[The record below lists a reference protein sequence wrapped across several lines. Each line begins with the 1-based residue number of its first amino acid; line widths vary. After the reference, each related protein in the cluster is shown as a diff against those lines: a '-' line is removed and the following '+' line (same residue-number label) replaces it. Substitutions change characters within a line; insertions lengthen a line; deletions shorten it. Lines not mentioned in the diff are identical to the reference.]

1 MTLTI
6 LDGSTFCICADDGA
20 IHEGAHGFYAD
31 DTRFLSR
38 LALTINGERPKP
50 LSAGKVEY
58 FAAAF
63 FLRNAPAGGLAADE
77 LLIRRERFVTDDL
90 QEHIV
95 VTNLA
100 GDPVTVELAVELAAD
115 FADILSIKQHDFALG
130 DPERAPALP
139 APIALLPGATARAAH
154 LQAPSGE
161 LATDVRSSRAAL
173 VSGSALWYALELAPH
188 AEWDVRLTFRPLT
201 GRVLPGRTPRARH
214 FGEQRTRIRRSLRAW
229 NMHVPQLG
237 ASWGDLG
244 KAYAR
249 SVSDLAALR
258 MRGSDGVGLLPAA
271 GMPWFMTVFGRDT
284 IITCLQTLVFGP
296 ELAHTALRVLT
307 DLQAEHDDASIDAE
321 PGKIIHELRRGR
333 AAEVWF
339 PRYYGTVDATP
350 LFLVLLSE
358 TWRWTAD
365 DELVRELEPA
375 LRLALRWI
383 DEFGDRDGDGFVEF
397 LRRSDHGLAV
407 QSWKDSP
414 DSQRF
419 ADGRIAEG
427 AVAPSEV
434 QGYVYDAKLRCAE
447 LARAVLGD
455 VPLAERLER
464 EAGELRE
471 RFDRAYWVER
481 SGGFYAL
488 ALDGRKRPV
497 DSRCSNM
504 GHLLWSGIVPDAR
517 VADVARTLLEP
528 PLWSGWGV
536 RTMSA
541 EDEAYRPLAYHNG
554 TVWPHDNSLIAHGLA
569 LRGEFDASLRILRS
583 MLEASRFFDGSLPE
597 VFAGLARR
605 DTPFPVAYPTASRP
619 QAWAAGAPV
628 LLLRVLLGLEP
639 DPHARTLAVRSERLP
654 DWAGELTL
662 AGLPAFGR
670 RFDVHVRNGR
680 VELADAVEPG
690 LDARVRG

>member
-20 IHEGAHGFYAD
+20 MIEGAHGLYAD

-38 LALTINGERPKP
+38 LALRVNGEPPMP

-63 FLRNAPAGGLAADE
+63 FLRNPLAGGLAADE
-77 LLIRRERFVTDDL
+77 LLIRDERFVTDDL

-100 GDPVTVELAVELAAD
+100 GEAVAVELAVEVATD
-115 FADILSIKQHDFALG
+115 FADILSIKHHDFALG
-130 DPERAPALP
+130 DPGLAGALP
-139 APIALLPGATARAAH
+139 PPVALSAGTSTQVAH
-154 LQAPSGE
+154 LHDPAGALSTE
-161 LATDVRSSRAAL
+161 VRSSRPAL
-173 VSGSALWYALELAPH
+173 VAGSALWFALELGPH
-188 AEWDVRLTFRPLT
+188 GEWDVRLTFRPRS
-201 GRVLPGRTPRARH
+201 GRFRPGRTPRARH
-214 FGEQRTRIRRSLRAW
+214 FGEQRSRIQRSLSAW
-229 NMHVPQLG
+229 QIRVPHLR
-237 ASWGDLG
+237 ASWPELAQ
-244 KAYAR
+244 AYAR
-249 SVSDLAALR
+249 SVSDLASLR

-284 IITCLQTLVFGP
+284 VITCLQTLVFGP
-296 ELAHTALRVLT
+296 ELAQAALRALAE
-307 DLQAEHDDASIDAE
+307 LQAEHDDPGIDAE

-339 PRYYGTVDATP
+339 PRYYGTADATP

-358 TWRWTAD
+358 TWRWTGD

-375 LRLALRWI
+375 MRKALRWI
-383 DEFGDRDGDGFVEF
+383 DEHGDQDGDGFVEF
-397 LRRSDHGLAV
+397 LRRSPHGLAV

-419 ADGRIAEG
+419 ADGRIADG
-427 AVAPSEV
+427 PVAASEV

-447 LARAVLGD
+447 LARSVLGD
-455 VPLAERLER
+455 LVFAQRLER
-464 EAGELRE
+464 EAADLRE
-471 RFDRAYWVER
+471 RFDRAFWVEP
-481 SGGFYAL
+481 GGFYAL
-488 ALDGRKRPV
+488 ALDGAKQPV

-504 GHLLWSGIVPDAR
+504 GHLLWSGIVPDGR
-517 VADVARTLLEP
+517 VAAVARTLLAP

-536 RTMSA
+536 RTMSS

-554 TVWPHDNSLIAHGLA
+554 TVWPHDNSLCAHGLS
-569 LRGEFDASLRILRS
+569 LRGQSDASLEIVRS
-583 MLEASRFFDGSLPE
+583 LLEVARFFDGGLPE
-597 VFAGLARR
+597 VFAGLPRR

-639 DPHARTLAVRSERLP
+639 DSVARTLAVRAERLP
-654 DWAGELTL
+654 EWAGSLTL
-662 AGLPAFGR
+662 AGLPAFGA
-670 RFDVHVRNGR
+670 RFDVHLREGH
-680 VELADAVEPG
+680 VEIVAAAEDSSGA
-690 LDARVRG
+690 VRG

>member
-20 IHEGAHGFYAD
+20 ITEGAHGFYAD

-38 LALTINGERPKP
+38 LAVRINGERPIP

-63 FLRNAPAGGLAADE
+63 FLRNPPLGVLRADE
-77 LLIRRERFVTDDL
+77 LLIRSERFVTDDL

-95 VTNLA
+95 VSNLA
-100 GDPVTVELAVELAAD
+100 GDGVSIELSIELASD
-115 FADILSIKQHDFALG
+115 FADILSIKHHDFALG
-130 DPERAPALP
+130 DPELAGALP
-139 APIALLPGATARAAH
+139 PPVALVAGTTPQTAQLLDPGGVLGTH
-154 LQAPSGE
+154 
-161 LATDVRSSRAAL
+161 VRSSRVAL
-173 VSGSALWYALELAPH
+173 VAGSALWFALELGPH
-188 AEWDVRLTFRPLT
+188 AEWDVRLTFRPRT
-201 GRVLPGRTPRARH
+201 GRARPGRTPRARH
-214 FGEQRTRIRRSLRAW
+214 FGEQRSRIKRSLQAW
-229 NMHVPQLG
+229 NLHVPSLQT
-237 ASWGDLG
+237 SWGDLG
-244 KAYAR
+244 QAYGR

-284 IITCLQTLVFGP
+284 VITCLQTLPFGS
-296 ELAHTALRVLT
+296 ELASTALRVLAE
-307 DLQAEHDDASIDAE
+307 LQAEHDDPSIDAE

-339 PRYYGTVDATP
+339 ERYYGTADATP

-358 TWRWTAD
+358 TWRWTGD
-365 DELVRELEPA
+365 DALVRELEPA
-375 LRLALRWI
+375 MRKALRWI
-383 DEFGDRDGDGFVEF
+383 DEFGDLDGDGFVEF
-397 LRRSDHGLAV
+397 RRRSEHGLVV

-419 ADGRIAEG
+419 ADGRIAE
-427 AVAPSEV
+427 APIAACEV
-434 QGYVYDAKLRCAE
+434 QGYVYDAKRRCAE

-455 VPLAERLER
+455 EALAARLER
-464 EAGELRE
+464 DAAELRE
-471 RFDRAYWVER
+471 RFDRAFWVER

-488 ALDGRKRPV
+488 ALDRRKRQV

-517 VADVARTLLEP
+517 VAAVTRTLFAP
-528 PLWSGWGV
+528 ALWSGWGV

-541 EDEAYRPLAYHNG
+541 EDEAYRPLGYHNG
-554 TVWPHDNSLIAHGLA
+554 TVWPHDNSLIALGLA
-569 LRGEFDASLRILRS
+569 LCGETDASLRIVRS
-583 MLEASRFFDGSLPE
+583 MIEAARFFDGGLPE

-628 LLLRVLLGLEP
+628 LLLRVLLGLEA
-639 DPHARTLAVRSERLP
+639 DHLGRTLSVRADGLP
-654 DWAGELTL
+654 RWAGDLSLT
-662 AGLPAFGR
+662 GIPAFGML
-670 RFDVHVRNGR
+670 FDAHLRGGR
-680 VELADAVEPG
+680 VEVVEATE
-690 LDARVRG
+690 DSSAAVRG

>member
-20 IHEGAHGFYAD
+20 IIEGAHGLYAD

-38 LALTINGERPKP
+38 LALRVNGEPPMP

-63 FLRNAPAGGLAADE
+63 FLRNPVAGGLGADE
-77 LLIRRERFVTDDL
+77 LLIRDERFVTDDL
-90 QEHIV
+90 QEHV
-95 VTNLA
+95 VVANLA
-100 GDPVTVELAVELAAD
+100 GDAVTVELAIELASD
-115 FADILSIKQHDFALG
+115 FADILSIKHHDFALG
-130 DPERAPALP
+130 DPGLAAALP
-139 APIALLPGATARAAH
+139 PPVALSAGETAHVAYLRDPGGVLST
-154 LQAPSGE
+154 E
-161 LATDVRSSRAAL
+161 VRSSRAAL
-173 VSGSALWYALELAPH
+173 VAGSTLWFALELGPH
-188 AEWDVRLTFRPLT
+188 AEWDVRLTFRAQS
-201 GRVLPGRTPRARH
+201 GRARPGRMPRARH
-214 FGEQRTRIRRSLRAW
+214 FGEQRTRIQRSLGAW
-229 NMHVPQLG
+229 NIHVPQLR
-237 ASWGDLG
+237 ASWPEL
-244 KAYAR
+244 AQSYAR

-284 IITCLQTLVFGP
+284 VITCLQTLVFGP
-296 ELAHTALRVLT
+296 ELAHTALRALAE
-307 DLQAEHDDASIDAE
+307 LQAEHDDASIDAE

-339 PRYYGTVDATP
+339 PRYYGSVDSTP

-365 DELVRELEPA
+365 DALVRELEPA
-375 LRLALRWI
+375 MRMALRWI
-383 DEFGDRDGDGFVEF
+383 DESGDRDGDGFVEF
-397 LRRSDHGLAV
+397 LRRSPNGLAV

-419 ADGRIAEG
+419 ADGRIADG
-427 AVAPSEV
+427 PIAASEV
-434 QGYVYDAKLRCAE
+434 QGYVYDAKRRCAE

-455 VPLAERLER
+455 QALAERLER
-464 EAGELRE
+464 EADELRE
-471 RFDRAYWVER
+471 RFDRAFWVEP
-481 SGGFYAL
+481 GGFYAL
-488 ALDGRKRPV
+488 ALDDAKQPV

-517 VADVARTLLEP
+517 VADVARTLLAP

-536 RTMSA
+536 RTMSS

-554 TVWPHDNSLIAHGLA
+554 TVWPHDNSLCAHGLS
-569 LRGEFDASLRILRS
+569 LRGQSEASLRIVRS
-583 MLEASRFFDGSLPE
+583 LLEAARFFDGGLPE
-597 VFAGLARR
+597 VFAGLPRR

-639 DPHARTLAVRSERLP
+639 DPVERALSVRSERLP
-654 DWAGELTL
+654 EWAGHLTL
-662 AGLPAFGR
+662 AGLPAFGS
-670 RFDVHVRNGR
+670 RFDVHLREGH
-680 VELADAVEPG
+680 VEIVAAVEDSSAA
-690 LDARVRG
+690 LRG

>member
-20 IHEGAHGFYAD
+20 IHEGADGFYAD

-38 LALTINGERPKP
+38 LALRINGERPMP

-63 FLRNAPAGGLAADE
+63 FLRNPPVGGLGADE
-77 LLIRRERFVTDDL
+77 LLIRSERFVTDDL

-100 GDPVTVELAVELAAD
+100 GDAVSVELAVELASD
-115 FADILSIKQHDFALG
+115 FADILSIKHHDFALG
-130 DPERAPALP
+130 DPELAVALP
-139 APIALLPGATARAAH
+139 PPVALVAGPTPQIAH
-154 LQAPSGE
+154 LLDPAGV

-173 VSGSALWYALELAPH
+173 VAGSALWFALELGPH
-188 AEWDVRLTFRPLT
+188 AEWDVRLTFRPRT
-201 GRVLPGRTPRARH
+201 GRARPGRTPRARH
-214 FGEQRTRIRRSLRAW
+214 FGEQRTRIQRSLRAW
-229 NMHVPQLG
+229 NMHVPQLR
-237 ASWGDLG
+237 ASWPELG
-244 KAYAR
+244 QAYSR

-284 IITCLQTLVFGP
+284 VITCLQTLIFGP

-307 DLQAEHDDASIDAE
+307 ELQAEHDDAGIDAE

-358 TWRWTAD
+358 TWRWTGD
-365 DELVRELEPA
+365 DALVRELEPA
-375 LRLALRWI
+375 MRKALRWI
-383 DEFGDRDGDGFVEF
+383 DEFGDSDGDGFVEF
-397 LRRSDHGLAV
+397 LRRSDHGLVV

-427 AVAPSEV
+427 PIASCEV
-434 QGYVYDAKLRCAE
+434 QGYVYDAKRRCAE

-455 VPLAERLER
+455 SALAERLER
-464 EAGELRE
+464 DADELRE
-471 RFDRAYWVER
+471 RFDRAFWVER

-517 VADVARTLLEP
+517 VARVAATLLAP

-554 TVWPHDNSLIAHGLA
+554 TVWPHDNSLIAHGLS
-569 LRGEFDASLRILRS
+569 LRGETEASQRILRS
-583 MLEASRFFDGSLPE
+583 TLEAARFFDGGLPE
-597 VFAGLARR
+597 VFAGIARR

-639 DPHARTLAVRSERLP
+639 HPLERTLVVRSERLP
-654 DWAGELTL
+654 DWAGSLTL
-662 AGLPAFGR
+662 TGVPAFGK
-670 RFDVHVRNGR
+670 RFDVHLREGWAEVIAAR
-680 VELADAVEPG
+680 D
-690 LDARVRG
+690 DSSARVRG

>member
-20 IHEGAHGFYAD
+20 IIEGAHGLYAD

-38 LALTINGERPKP
+38 LALRVNGEPPMP

-63 FLRNAPAGGLAADE
+63 FLRNPVAGGLGADE
-77 LLIRRERFVTDDL
+77 LLIRDERFVTDDL
-90 QEHIV
+90 QEHV
-95 VTNLA
+95 VVANLA
-100 GDPVTVELAVELAAD
+100 GDAVTVELAIELASD
-115 FADILSIKQHDFALG
+115 FADILSIKHHDFALG
-130 DPERAPALP
+130 DPGLAAALP
-139 APIALLPGATARAAH
+139 PPVALSAGETAHVAYLRDPGGVLST
-154 LQAPSGE
+154 E
-161 LATDVRSSRAAL
+161 VRSSRAAL
-173 VSGSALWYALELAPH
+173 VAGSALWFALELGPH
-188 AEWDVRLTFRPLT
+188 AEWDVRLTFRAQS
-201 GRVLPGRTPRARH
+201 GRARPGRMPRARH
-214 FGEQRTRIRRSLRAW
+214 FGEQRTRIQRSLGAW
-229 NMHVPQLG
+229 NIHVPQLR
-237 ASWGDLG
+237 ASWPEL
-244 KAYAR
+244 AQSYAR

-284 IITCLQTLVFGP
+284 VITCLQTLVFGP
-296 ELAHTALRVLT
+296 ELAHTALRALAE
-307 DLQAEHDDASIDAE
+307 LQAEHDDASIDAE

-339 PRYYGTVDATP
+339 PRYYGSVDSTP

-365 DELVRELEPA
+365 DALVRELEPA
-375 LRLALRWI
+375 MRMALRWI
-383 DEFGDRDGDGFVEF
+383 DESGDRDGDGFVEF
-397 LRRSDHGLAV
+397 LRRSPNGLAV

-419 ADGRIAEG
+419 ADGRIADG
-427 AVAPSEV
+427 PIAASEV
-434 QGYVYDAKLRCAE
+434 QGYVYDAKRRCAE

-455 VPLAERLER
+455 QALAERLER
-464 EAGELRE
+464 EADELRE
-471 RFDRAYWVER
+471 RFDRAFWVEP
-481 SGGFYAL
+481 GGFYAL
-488 ALDGRKRPV
+488 ALDDAKQPV

-517 VADVARTLLEP
+517 VADVARTLLAP

-536 RTMSA
+536 RTMSS

-554 TVWPHDNSLIAHGLA
+554 TVWPHDNSLCAHGLS
-569 LRGEFDASLRILRS
+569 LRGQTEASLRIVRS
-583 MLEASRFFDGSLPE
+583 LLEAARFFDGGLPE
-597 VFAGLARR
+597 VFAGLPRR

-639 DPHARTLAVRSERLP
+639 DPVERALSVRSERLP
-654 DWAGELTL
+654 EWAGHLTL
-662 AGLPAFGR
+662 AGLPAFGS
-670 RFDVHVRNGR
+670 RFDVHLREGH
-680 VELADAVEPG
+680 VEIVAAVEDSSAA
-690 LDARVRG
+690 LRG

>member
-20 IHEGAHGFYAD
+20 IEEGAHGFYAD

-38 LALTINGERPKP
+38 LALRINGERAMP

-63 FLRNAPAGGLAADE
+63 FLRNPLAGGLRADE
-77 LLIRRERFVTDDL
+77 LLIRSELFVTDDL

-100 GDPVTVELAVELAAD
+100 GDAITVEVEIELASD
-115 FADILSIKQHDFALG
+115 FADILSIKHHDFALG
-130 DPERAPALP
+130 DPELAVALP
-139 APIALLPGATARAAH
+139 PPVELVALTQQTFRLLDPAGV
-154 LQAPSGE
+154 LS
-161 LATDVRSSRAAL
+161 TDVRSSRPAGF
-173 VSGSALWYALELAPH
+173 SGSALAYSLELGPH
-188 AEWDVRLTFRPLT
+188 AEWDVRLTFRPQT
-201 GRVLPGRTPRARH
+201 GRQRPGRTPRARH
-214 FGEQRTRIRRSLRAW
+214 FGEQRTRILRSLRAW
-229 NMHVPQLG
+229 NLRVPQLR
-237 ASWGDLG
+237 ASWPDLG
-244 KAYAR
+244 QAYAR

-284 IITCLQTLVFGP
+284 VITCLQTLIFGP
-296 ELAHTALRVLT
+296 ELAHSALRVLAE
-307 DLQAEHDDASIDAE
+307 LQAEHDDASIDAE

-339 PRYYGTVDATP
+339 PRYYGTADATP

-358 TWRWTAD
+358 TWRWTGD
-365 DELVRELEPA
+365 DALVRELEPA
-375 LRLALRWI
+375 LRSALRWI
-383 DEFGDRDGDGFVEF
+383 DEHGDADGDGFVEF
-397 LRRSDHGLAV
+397 LRRSSHGLVV

-419 ADGRIAEG
+419 ADGRVAEG
-427 AVAPSEV
+427 PIASSEV
-434 QGYVYDAKLRCAE
+434 QGYVYDAKRRCAE
-447 LARAVLGD
+447 LARQVLGD
-455 VPLAERLER
+455 VALADRLDGDAER
-464 EAGELRE
+464 LRE
-471 RFDRAYWVER
+471 RFDRAFWVER
-481 SGGFYAL
+481 AGGFYAL
-488 ALDGRKRPV
+488 ALDGDKQPV

-517 VADVARTLLEP
+517 VADVARTLLAP

-541 EDEAYRPLAYHNG
+541 ADEGYRPLAYHNG
-554 TVWPHDNSLIAHGLA
+554 TVWPHDNSICAHGLA
-569 LRGEFDASLRILRS
+569 LRGETEASLKIVRS
-583 MLEASRFFDGSLPE
+583 LLEAARFFDGGLPE
-597 VFAGLARR
+597 VFAGLDRR
-605 DTPFPVAYPTASRP
+605 ETPFPVAYPTASRP

-639 DPHARTLAVRSERLP
+639 APAGRTLTVRAGQLP
-654 DWAGELTL
+654 EWAGSLSLT
-662 AGLPAFGR
+662 GVPAFGR
-670 RFDVHVRNGR
+670 RFDVHLSDGR
-680 VELADAVEPG
+680 VEVVLADE
-690 LDARVRG
+690 DSSTRVRG

>member
-20 IHEGAHGFYAD
+20 IIEGAHGLYAD

-38 LALTINGERPKP
+38 LALRVNGEPPMP

-63 FLRNAPAGGLAADE
+63 FLRNPVAGGLGADE
-77 LLIRRERFVTDDL
+77 LLIRDERFVTDDL
-90 QEHIV
+90 QEHV
-95 VTNLA
+95 VVANLA
-100 GDPVTVELAVELAAD
+100 GDAVTVELAIELASD
-115 FADILSIKQHDFALG
+115 FADILSIKHHDFALG
-130 DPERAPALP
+130 DPGLAAALP
-139 APIALLPGATARAAH
+139 PPVALSAGETAHVAYLRDPGGVLST
-154 LQAPSGE
+154 E
-161 LATDVRSSRAAL
+161 VRSSRAAL
-173 VSGSALWYALELAPH
+173 VAGSALWFALELGPH
-188 AEWDVRLTFRPLT
+188 AEWDVRLTFRAQS
-201 GRVLPGRTPRARH
+201 GRARPGRMPRARH
-214 FGEQRTRIRRSLRAW
+214 FGEQRTRIQRSLGAW
-229 NMHVPQLG
+229 NIHVPQLR
-237 ASWGDLG
+237 ASWPEL
-244 KAYAR
+244 AQSYAR

-284 IITCLQTLVFGP
+284 VITCLQTLVFGP
-296 ELAHTALRVLT
+296 ELAHTALRALAE
-307 DLQAEHDDASIDAE
+307 LQAEHDDASIDAE

-339 PRYYGTVDATP
+339 PRYYGSVDSTP

-365 DELVRELEPA
+365 DALVRELEPA
-375 LRLALRWI
+375 MRMALRWI
-383 DEFGDRDGDGFVEF
+383 DESGDRDGDGFVEF
-397 LRRSDHGLAV
+397 LRRSPNGLAV

-419 ADGRIAEG
+419 ADGRIADG
-427 AVAPSEV
+427 PIAASEV
-434 QGYVYDAKLRCAE
+434 QGYVYDAKRRCAE

-455 VPLAERLER
+455 QALAERLER
-464 EAGELRE
+464 EADELRE
-471 RFDRAYWVER
+471 RFDRAFWVEP
-481 SGGFYAL
+481 GGFYAL
-488 ALDGRKRPV
+488 ALDDAKQPV

-517 VADVARTLLEP
+517 VADVARTLLAP

-536 RTMSA
+536 RTMSS

-554 TVWPHDNSLIAHGLA
+554 TVWPHDNSLCAHGLS
-569 LRGEFDASLRILRS
+569 LRGQSEASLRIVRS
-583 MLEASRFFDGSLPE
+583 LLEAARFFDGGLPE
-597 VFAGLARR
+597 VFAGLPRR

-639 DPHARTLAVRSERLP
+639 DPVERALSVRSERLP
-654 DWAGELTL
+654 EWAGHLTL
-662 AGLPAFGR
+662 AGLPAFGS
-670 RFDVHVRNGR
+670 RFDVHLREGH
-680 VELADAVEPG
+680 VEIVAAVEDSSAA
-690 LDARVRG
+690 LRG

>member
-20 IHEGAHGFYAD
+20 ISEGAHGFYAD

-38 LALTINGERPKP
+38 LAVRINGERPMP

-63 FLRNAPAGGLAADE
+63 FLRNPLAGGLHADE
-77 LLIRRERFVTDDL
+77 LLIRNERFVTDDL
-90 QEHIV
+90 QEHLV

-100 GDPVTVELAVELAAD
+100 GGAIRVELAVELASD
-115 FADILSIKQHDFALG
+115 FADILSIKHHDFALG
-130 DPERAPALP
+130 DPELAAALP
-139 APIALLPGATARAAH
+139 APVELVALTPQAAQ
-154 LQAPSGE
+154 LLDPAGK
-161 LATDVRSSRAAL
+161 LATDVRSSRPAAL
-173 VSGSALWYALELAPH
+173 SGSALAFTLELGPH
-188 AEWDVRLTFRPLT
+188 DEWDVRLTFRPQT
-201 GRVLPGRTPRARH
+201 GRARPGRTPRARH
-214 FGEQRTRIRRSLRAW
+214 FGEQRTRIQRSLRAW
-229 NMHVPQLG
+229 NIRVPQLR
-237 ASWGDLG
+237 ASWPDLG
-244 KAYAR
+244 QAYAR

-284 IITCLQTLVFGP
+284 VITCLQTLIFGP
-296 ELAHTALRVLT
+296 ELAHTALRVLAE
-307 DLQAEHDDASIDAE
+307 LQSEHDDPSIDAE

-358 TWRWTAD
+358 TWRWTGD
-365 DELVRELEPA
+365 DALVRELEPA
-375 LRLALRWI
+375 MRKALRWI
-383 DEFGDRDGDGFVEF
+383 DEFGDGDGDGFVEF
-397 LRRSDHGLAV
+397 LRRSDHGLVV

-427 AVAPSEV
+427 PIAACEV
-434 QGYVYDAKLRCAE
+434 QGYVYDAKRRCAE
-447 LARAVLGD
+447 LARVVLGD
-455 VPLAERLER
+455 TGLAERLEGDAR
-464 EAGELRE
+464 ELRE
-471 RFDRAYWVER
+471 RFDRAFWVER
-481 SGGFYAL
+481 NGGFYAL
-488 ALDGRKRPV
+488 ALDGGKRPV

-517 VADVARTLLEP
+517 VGAVARTLLAP

-554 TVWPHDNSLIAHGLA
+554 TVWPHDNSLCAHGLS
-569 LRGEFDASLRILRS
+569 LSGQTEASFRIIRS
-583 MLEASRFFDGSLPE
+583 MLEAARFFDGGLPE
-597 VFAGLARR
+597 VFAGLPRR
-605 DTPFPVAYPTASRP
+605 ETPFPVAYPTASRP

-639 DPHARTLAVRSERLP
+639 DPIARTLAVRAGHLP
-654 DWAGELTL
+654 GWAGSLSL
-662 AGLPAFGR
+662 SGVPAFGT
-670 RFDVHVRNGR
+670 RFDVHLREGRAEVVRAN
-680 VELADAVEPG
+680 EDSS
-690 LDARVRG
+690 ARVRG